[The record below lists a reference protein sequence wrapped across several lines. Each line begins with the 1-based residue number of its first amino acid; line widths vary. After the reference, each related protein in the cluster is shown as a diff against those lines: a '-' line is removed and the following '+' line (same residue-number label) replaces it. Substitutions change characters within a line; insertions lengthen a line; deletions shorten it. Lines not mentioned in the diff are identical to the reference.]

1 LSKPKDQRRGGVV
14 DFGEENNVRRV
25 SRFDARGEI
34 MNHLVRATKR
44 FKRGLAA
51 RWPGRGAHAGQGLV
65 EYALILIL
73 VSIAVMSAISAF
85 WTALDGLYQYIIN
98 GIPV

>member
-1 LSKPKDQRRGGVV
+1 
-14 DFGEENNVRRV
+14 
-25 SRFDARGEI
+25 
-34 MNHLVRATKR
+34 
-44 FKRGLAA
+44 LAA